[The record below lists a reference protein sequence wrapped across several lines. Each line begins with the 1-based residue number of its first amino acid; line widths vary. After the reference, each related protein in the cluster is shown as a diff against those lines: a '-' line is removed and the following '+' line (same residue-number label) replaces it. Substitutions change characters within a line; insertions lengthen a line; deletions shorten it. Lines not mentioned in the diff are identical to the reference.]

1 MLLGGAPSAIEV
13 GLRALISQEE
23 GQPPVHLNLDLRDNV
38 HIFSFFM
45 NIRHCGF

>member
-23 GQPPVHLNLDLRDNV
+23 GQPLVHLNLDLRDNV

-45 NIRHCGF
+45 NIRH